1 MNSCVIYKVYQF
13 KFLFIEIFILNLVFS
28 STADEKETAENGNVS
43 NEVNIEGIENIITTL
58 YEFLCFLKS

>member
-1 MNSCVIYKVYQF
+1 M
-13 KFLFIEIFILNLVFS
+13 LNLVFS

-43 NEVNIEGIENIITTL
+43 NEVNIEGIENIITL